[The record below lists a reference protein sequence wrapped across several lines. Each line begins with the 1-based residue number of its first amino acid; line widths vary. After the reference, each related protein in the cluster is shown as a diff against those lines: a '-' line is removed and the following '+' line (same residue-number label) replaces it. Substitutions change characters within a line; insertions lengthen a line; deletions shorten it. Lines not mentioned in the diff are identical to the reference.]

1 MYYHSKYRIN
11 SEMKMIHLLEENHL
25 LLLMLQ
31 HFEIDFR
38 VRFDHCPVV
47 RNMTSVRIYLSELQ
61 IYIAGKG
68 E

>member
-38 VRFDHCPVV
+38 VGDLTIAQLC

-61 IYIAGKG
+61 IYIAG
-68 E
+68 